1 MNIEKSSLSIASR
14 CAISILALLSIGPV
28 VTGLDLLFHFLPQ
41 SPAIQ
46 NLHEAS
52 FLGQALWVG
61 SAVIGAA
68 AIFVMLRRP
77 VLAVGACIA
86 FATVYIPGAN
96 AVWRHFT
103 FGCWLAIAIV
113 ILSALGALSVSKRIR
128 SSA

>member
-1 MNIEKSSLSIASR
+1 M
-14 CAISILALLSIGPV
+14 ALLSIGPV

-86 FATVYIPGAN
+86 FAAVYIPGAN

-103 FGCWLAIAIV
+103 FGCWLAIAI
-113 ILSALGALSVSKRIR
+113 SLGVEKDSQLRLTSGIDERPLLGR
-128 SSA
+128 